1 MTSGKAGSDADD
13 AFSECGV
20 HIHEPG
26 DLPEELAFT
35 PRGYGESLAT
45 MLVINPSLPTCGKR
59 GFFMAGLPS
68 VPRGTEPKMSKD
80 ELGRLTRYFERLA
93 ADGFYGKVLVSFQN
107 GKPCDVRIEQ
117 TMKLDE
123 L

>member
-1 MTSGKAGSDADD
+1 
-13 AFSECGV
+13 
-20 HIHEPG
+20 
-26 DLPEELAFT
+26 
-35 PRGYGESLAT
+35 
-45 MLVINPSLPTCGKR
+45 
-59 GFFMAGLPS
+59 MAGLPS
-68 VPRGTEPKMSKD
+68 VPRGTDPNPKTSKD

-117 TMKLDE
+117 TKKLDE